1 MPHYVVLRSNHQI
14 KSGPRYVSSHED
26 SCPLL
31 NGCLLTE
38 PNLNPDLLIVLI
50 RCRNIKLPFWQVLVA
65 LRYTDS
71 KRNEHLCILRM
82 TRLVFGV
89 TPSPFVLVARIQRHL
104 KQYETY
110 KPQVVNKIRESLCV
124 DEFISSTRSVEEAHH
139 ITTIAK
145 QNWLLQ
151 VWSSAN
157 G

>member
-1 MPHYVVLRSNHQI
+1 ML
-14 KSGPRYVSSHED
+14 SHED

-50 RCRNIKLPFWQVLVA
+50 RCRNIKLPFWQVLVT

-71 KRNEHLCILRM
+71 RRNEHLCILRM

-110 KPQVVNKIRESLCV
+110 KPQVVNTIRESLCV
-124 DEFISSTRSVEEAHH
+124 DEFISSTRTVEEAHH
-139 ITTIAK
+139 RTTTAK

-151 VWSSAN
+151 V
-157 G
+157 

>member
-65 LRYTDS
+65 LRYTD
-71 KRNEHLCILRM
+71 RNEHLRILRM